1 MAILKIGGKTFATH
15 NEQTDTISLAN
26 DVVLPS
32 IPVPTGHV
40 VQTHFRSFDGVQW
53 IGNGSNTG
61 DIFTTIGLGVAEKE
75 FSISMS
81 VKSGNAVY
89 GSGIVN
95 MSSYNHTSSAEVTR
109 YSGLIIYADSNKIS
123 VGASDGLKTPITSAP
138 SIEGHVNEQYIL
150 NTAPFS
156 FTFTPS
162 STDAIV
168 YSVRAANFYNSA
180 YITKINAPGTEANAI
195 YTARGYSHFILMEIQ
210 Q

>member
-1 MAILKIGGKTFATH
+1 
-15 NEQTDTISLAN
+15 
-26 DVVLPS
+26 
-32 IPVPTGHV
+32 
-40 VQTHFRSFDGVQW
+40 
-53 IGNGSNTG
+53 
-61 DIFTTIGLGVAEKE
+61 
-75 FSISMS
+75 
-81 VKSGNAVY
+81 
-89 GSGIVN
+89 
-95 MSSYNHTSSAEVTR
+95 MSSYNHTSSADVTR

-162 STDAIV
+162 STDEIV

-180 YITKINAPGTEANAI
+180 YITKINAPGSEANAT